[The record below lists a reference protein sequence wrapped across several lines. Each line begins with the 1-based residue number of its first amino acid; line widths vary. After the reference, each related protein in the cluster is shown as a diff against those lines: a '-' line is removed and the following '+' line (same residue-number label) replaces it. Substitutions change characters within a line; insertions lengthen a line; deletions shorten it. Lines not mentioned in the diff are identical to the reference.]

1 MAVSSIHVFS
11 VLLSP
16 LFNPLEWA
24 ESMDGQMPAMDEAM
38 LMQASDGTTLT
49 TVLVLMSLLA
59 LFVLADASHL
69 L

>member
-1 MAVSSIHVFS
+1 MAVSSNHVFS

-24 ESMDGQMPAMDEAM
+24 ESMDGQMPGMDEAM

>member
-24 ESMDGQMPAMDEAM
+24 ESMDGQMPGMDEAM

-49 TVLVLMSLLA
+49 TVLVSMSLLA
-59 LFVLADASHL
+59 LFVAADASHL